1 MPACSAPRRPA
12 TSCLPLSLSRLRSS
26 PVHSFRA
33 PPSSMASTPFFV
45 GEPGCGERGE
55 RFGLLVEANAGRRP
69 VGCSCTHKILFRS
82 TRVREFQRAMLAK
95 TQLPTSHSPHSSA
108 AAHIHDRSQPS
119 LRKSRASDLHAIQK
133 AGWARMPQGQAGT
146 HRPQLVES
154 PSPAL
159 RTRSTSADPT
169 PPAQP
174 PPAGQPGTAAERI
187 SQALVPGAGQHQT
200 GSNGGD
206 DLHPRAMSIHA
217 RACVCACPQ
226 RERSPSC
233 APALSAC
240 PWPLTPTPSSPPSP
254 AYAHLHARTHSLQTT
269 ARPRTVHRHA

>member
-1 MPACSAPRRPA
+1 MPTPLRLPPPQQPRAFLQSAAKLDGVNAFFCGRTGLRR
-12 TSCLPLSLSRLRSS
+12 TRRTIRS
-26 PVHSFRA
+26 V
-33 PPSSMASTPFFV
+33 
-45 GEPGCGERGE
+45 
-55 RFGLLVEANAGRRP
+55 VEANAGRRP

-187 SQALVPGAGQHQT
+187 SQALVPGAGQHQI
-200 GSNGGD
+200 GSKGGD
-206 DLHPRAMSIHA
+206 DLHPRVCVFIHV
-217 RACVCACPQ
+217 RACACACPLS
-226 RERSPSC
+226 SPSC

-269 ARPRTVHRHA
+269 ARPGTVHRHA